1 MLPVWLVMSAAIV
14 AVSSTVFAQDARPPS
29 GAAAT
34 FPNPTVPRTIATGLV
49 LPDAVARSGV
59 QTRVGMAWDCIQPH
73 LAPHVFASAVNGS
86 VVIKK
91 GKGPSCGLPSM
102 DVTHIYYTSKPGF
115 KGPDKLYV
123 MSLQTGGQ
131 VQRLMT
137 VLVK

>member
-1 MLPVWLVMSAAIV
+1 L
-14 AVSSTVFAQDARPPS
+14 AVSAVVLATASTAVAQEARPPS

-34 FPNPTVPRTIATGLV
+34 FPNPSVPRTIATGLV
-49 LPDAVARSGV
+49 LADATAKSGV

-73 LAPHVFASAVNGS
+73 QAPHVFASAANGS
-86 VVIKK
+86 IVIKK

-102 DVTHIYYTSKPGF
+102 DVTHIYYTSRPGF
-115 KGPDKLYV
+115 KGPDKVYV

-131 VQRLMT
+131 LARLMT